1 MALKLIKKGVSI
13 GKNQNF
19 IRNNIRDIQCI
30 FDILISVHRELK
42 KKRVHEVCVYAERF
56 VSISKKWNRSGFKK
70 GDLADTGIIEEI
82 EEVVKKYDIAI
93 LDRKISQIRN

>member
-42 KKRVHEVCVYAERF
+42 KTRVHEVCVYAERSF
-56 VSISKKWNRSGFKK
+56 RFLKNEIDQDSKKVIWQTQELLKK
-70 GDLADTGIIEEI
+70 L
-82 EEVVKKYDIAI
+82 KK
-93 LDRKISQIRN
+93 L